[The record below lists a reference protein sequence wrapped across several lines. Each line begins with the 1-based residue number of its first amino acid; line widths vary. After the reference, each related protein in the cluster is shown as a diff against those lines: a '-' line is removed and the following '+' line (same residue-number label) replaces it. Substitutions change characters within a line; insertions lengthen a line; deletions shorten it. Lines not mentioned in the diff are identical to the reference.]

1 MLNDYC
7 CWSVARLRSLLIELK
22 TGGIGMKDMPHILQI
37 EKLILEK
44 ENV

>member
-1 MLNDYC
+1 MPNDYC
-7 CWSVARLRSLLIELK
+7 RWSVSRLRSLLIELK

>member
-1 MLNDYC
+1 MPDNYY

-22 TGGIGMKDMPHILQI
+22 TGGVGMKDMPYILQI
-37 EKLILEK
+37 ENLIWEK